1 MLCYMHTFRTA
12 HGLFLILTLCL
23 LGRCAVDIPPTGG
36 PEDKTPPRVV
46 AVFPDSGALRVQ
58 TNKVRVR
65 FDKYIV
71 TQSLRNALFFSPR
84 IEDYE
89 VESDGK
95 EAEIILYEPLK
106 PNRTY
111 ACTITKALTDTRGNT
126 LAQSFTFAFS
136 TGTTIDSGIISG
148 VVYSA
153 DNRYVKGATLFAYF
167 IPDGDTLFAD
177 TLNPSRTQPDYIAQ
191 TGEDGRFQL
200 SFLKTGAYRL
210 FAVMDKNQNLLFD
223 AGEPFA
229 VPFDS
234 VHTGKTNVRLRL
246 TERDTTQIE
255 LQSANSYT
263 SNRVAL
269 RFDRNL
275 ISDSLTI
282 EHFSIIDST
291 KKQPVRLYDFYT
303 NLEGNREL
311 IYLVCDSLIKERV
324 YSVQAFHVQDAFG
337 NRADT
342 LVTSLVGISEIDTV
356 RAKIQLLL
364 ADSAKGIMERSPPSP
379 RGKRLPIDFSLPI
392 DRSTLP
398 KAFLLL
404 KENDTLEIDFLFRDG
419 RRLEIKPKEN
429 FQPGTWYRLEINHR
443 QILDARG
450 RPTLDTLIRLHFQTA
465 GKDSYGEIE
474 GELLIDSTFQP
485 LRQIALKLE
494 LIGEKTFYPQVLLTP
509 LKARIVKFK
518 FIDLPEGKY
527 FLSSFI
533 PSDTTTVS
541 VFREWDGGNI
551 KPFRPAEPFFIS
563 LDSLRARKRWTTDG
577 IQFRIE

>member
-1 MLCYMHTFRTA
+1 MIGDMLNFRTVR
-12 HGLFLILTLCL
+12 LLLLVLMLCL

-58 TNKVRVR
+58 TNKLRVR

-71 TQSLRNALFFSPR
+71 TQTLRNALFFSPR

-111 ACTITKALTDTRGNT
+111 ACTITKTLTDTRGNT

-136 TGTTIDSGIISG
+136 TGTTIDSGMISG

-153 DNRYVKGATLFAYF
+153 DNRFVKGATVFAYF

-177 TLNPSRTQPDYIAQ
+177 TLNPSRTPPDYIAQ
-191 TGEDGRFQL
+191 TSEDGRFQL

-223 AGEPFA
+223 AGELFA

-234 VHTGKTNVRLRL
+234 IYTGKSNVRLRL
-246 TERDTTQIE
+246 TERDTTEIE

-263 SNRVAL
+263 SNRIAL

-275 ISDSLTI
+275 LSDSLTI
-282 EHFSIIDST
+282 EHFSLIDSMT
-291 KKQPVRLYDFYT
+291 KRPVHLYDFYT
-303 NLEGNREL
+303 QLEGNREL

-324 YSVQAFHVQDAFG
+324 YGVQVFNVQDAFG

-342 LVTSLVGISEIDTV
+342 LVTSLVGISEIDTA
-356 RAKIQLLL
+356 RAMIQLAL
-364 ADSAKGIMERSPPSP
+364 ADSAKGVFERDPPSP
-379 RGKRLPIDFSLPI
+379 RGKRLPIDFSLPL
-392 DRSTLP
+392 DRTSLLQSL
-398 KAFLLL
+398 LLL
-404 KENDTLEIDFLFRDG
+404 KGNDTLELDFLFRDG
-419 RRLEIKPKEN
+419 RRVEIKPKED
-429 FQPGTWYRLEINHR
+429 FQMGTWYRLLINHR
-443 QILDARG
+443 TILDARG
-450 RPTLDTLIRLHFQTA
+450 RPTLDTLIQLHFQTA
-465 GKDSYGEIE
+465 GKDLFGEIE

-485 LRQIALKLE
+485 LRQISLRLE
-494 LIGEKTFYPQVLLTP
+494 LVGEKKFYPQVVLTP
-509 LKARIVKFK
+509 TGQRAVKFK
-518 FIDLPEGKY
+518 FLNLPEGKY

-533 PSDTTTVS
+533 PADSAEVS
-541 VFREWDGGNI
+541 PFREWNGGSI
-551 KPFRPAEPFFIS
+551 KPFRPSEPFFIS
-563 LDSLRARKRWTTDG
+563 LDSLRVRKRWTTDG
-577 IQFRIE
+577 VQFRIE